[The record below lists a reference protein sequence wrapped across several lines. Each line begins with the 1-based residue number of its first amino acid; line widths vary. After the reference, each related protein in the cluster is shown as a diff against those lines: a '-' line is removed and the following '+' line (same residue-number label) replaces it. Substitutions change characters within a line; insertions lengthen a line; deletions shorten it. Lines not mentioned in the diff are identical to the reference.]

1 MRLISTFLAAAIF
14 LGSLQSGCAV
24 ITAEEKAQIEARL
37 KEVENRQA
45 TVEDQ
50 AETRRQKIE
59 ERFADL
65 ENAVGELRTSVA
77 EGGGNQEFLA
87 RLDAIEKM
95 LSKQAQKN
103 KNGAAPAALESQP
116 GQPPSELEQ
125 ARALLEKGKP
135 SEAREVLQ
143 RLEHTQ
149 LPEGAAS
156 LITLLVGESY
166 FQEKNYH
173 EAILAFHKVVEMDPP
188 VAETPQAMLRE
199 AQSFALLGKQQ
210 NAAFLFRKLLSD
222 YPGSEQAE
230 QVRKELEGM
239 E

>member
-1 MRLISTFLAAAIF
+1 MRLLSAFLAAAVF
-14 LGSLQSGCAV
+14 LGTLQSGCAV

-65 ENAVGELRTSVA
+65 ENAIGELRTGLA
-77 EGGGNQEFLA
+77 EGAGNEAVLA
-87 RLDAIEKM
+87 RLAEIEKK
-95 LSKQAQKN
+95 LGKQAGKTRG
-103 KNGAAPAALESQP
+103 GATPISLESQP

-125 ARALLEKGKP
+125 ARALLEKGKAA
-135 SEAREVLQ
+135 EAREVLQ
-143 RLEHTQ
+143 RLEHAE

-156 LITLLVGESY
+156 LITLLVGESF

-199 AQSFALLGKQQ
+199 AQSFALLGKHE

-222 YPGSEQAE
+222 YPNSEQAE

>member
-1 MRLISTFLAAAIF
+1 MRLLSVFLAATLF
-14 LGSLQSGCAV
+14 LGALQSGCAV

-50 AETRRQKIE
+50 AETRRQRIE

-65 ENAVGELRTSVA
+65 ENAIGELRTGLA
-77 EGGGNQEFLA
+77 AGAGNEEVLA
-87 RLDAIEKM
+87 RLIEIEKT
-95 LSKQAQKN
+95 LGKQAKTIAG
-103 KNGAAPAALESQP
+103 GATPVSLKSQP

-125 ARALLEKGKP
+125 ARALLEKGKAI
-135 SEAREVLQ
+135 EAREVLQ

-166 FQEKNYH
+166 YLEKNYH

-199 AQSFALLGKQQ
+199 AQSFALLGKHE